1 MKTKKRVLP
10 ALILSLFA
18 AAGPTAAGAQQA
30 QFSGVYVFGDS
41 LSDAGYYR
49 AWLAS
54 IGIPSA
60 LVAVLGRFSTNPGP
74 VWSELVV
81 QHYGFTPAPSNA
93 GGTIYA
99 QGGAR
104 VALTPGITPP
114 GVAERPISTQITEY
128 LSSHSGAADPNAL
141 FAIWGGGNDFFV
153 NSDLLGSGAITAA
166 QFQSNIIAS
175 ASAGVSQTARL
186 FQAGAQHVLVFGGFD
201 PTFTPAVA
209 ALDATTRAGL
219 QQLTVGANTTL
230 FSGLASNGI
239 RAIPVDLFTLFNEI
253 RTNPGAY
260 GFTNVTGSACG
271 PFPPITT
278 AATVSSEFC
287 YTGNLVAP
295 NADRTYFFADSSGH
309 LTTGAQALVA
319 QFVESLIDGP
329 TAYSVLAEVPLRT
342 RAAHVRTI
350 NEGLGTGE
358 LGDIGRITVFA
369 AGDRGTFDIDPGNSR
384 TRAGSLGVTARVSE
398 GVTVGLA
405 IGKSTSEGS
414 FGGDMGGFNT
424 SETVWSAFASA
435 KWRGLYGNAIVSV
448 SDVNFTG
455 VGRNIALGTAM
466 RTATS
471 RPEGSNSS
479 AFVNVGY
486 DFPIGRFRLGPTVS
500 VTSQHVDINQFEE
513 GGAGSANLR
522 IAAQSRRSEVWS
534 AGVRASMDFG
544 RWTPWVRIT
553 ADKERKDQ
561 ARVVTATPVSLPT
574 LNSYDVPAIGYDN
587 SYMTGSVGIRGM
599 VSEQIG
605 VSLAYTKISGRSGIS
620 EDGVSGML
628 SYRF

>member
-1 MKTKKRVLP
+1 MKTKNRVLP

-18 AAGPTAAGAQQA
+18 GAAATTASAQTA
-30 QFSGVYVFGDS
+30 RFSGVYVFGDS

-60 LVAVLGRFSTNPGP
+60 LVPVLGRFSTNPGP

-81 QHYGFTPAPSNA
+81 QHYGFAPAPSNA

-114 GVAERPISTQITEY
+114 GLAERPISAQITEY
-128 LSSHSGAADPNAL
+128 LAAHNGAADSHAL

-166 QFQSNIIAS
+166 QFQSNIIAA

-201 PTFTPAVA
+201 PSFTPDVA
-209 ALDATTRAGL
+209 GLDATTRAGL

-230 FSGLASNGI
+230 FSGLASSGL

-253 RTNPGAY
+253 RANPGAY
-260 GFTNVTGSACG
+260 GFTNITGFACG

-278 AATVSSEFC
+278 TATVSSEFC

-295 NADRTYFFADSSGH
+295 NAERTYFFADSSGH
-309 LTTGAQALVA
+309 LTTGTHALVA

-329 TAYSVLAEVPLRT
+329 TAYSVLGEVPLRT
-342 RAAHVRTI
+342 RAAHVRTL

-358 LGDIGRITVFA
+358 LSHIGSLTVFA
-369 AGDRGTFDIDPGNSR
+369 AGDRGTFDVDPGNSK

-414 FGGDMGGFNT
+414 LGNGLGGFNT

-435 KWRGLYGNAIVSV
+435 KWGGLYGTAIASV

-455 VGRNIALGTAM
+455 VSRNIVLGSAV

-471 RPEGSNSS
+471 RPDGSNSS
-479 AFVNVGY
+479 LFANLGY
-486 DFPIGRFRLGPTVS
+486 DFPIGRLRIGPTIS
-500 VTSQHVDINQFEE
+500 VTSQNVSINQFDES
-513 GGAGSANLR
+513 GAGSANLR
-522 IAAQSRRSEVWS
+522 IGAQSRHSEVWS
-534 AGVRASMDFG
+534 AGLRASMDFG
-544 RWTPWVRIT
+544 RWTPWARIT
-553 ADKERKDQ
+553 ADRERKGE
-561 ARVVTATPVSLPT
+561 ARVVTATPLTLAS
-574 LNSYDVPAIGYDN
+574 LNSYDVDAVSYDK
-587 SYMTGSVGIRGM
+587 SFMSGAVGIRGM
-599 VSEQIG
+599 VTENVG
-605 VSLAYTKISGRSGIS
+605 VSLAYFKVSGRSGIS
-620 EDGVSGML
+620 EDGVSGVL